1 MANLWPH
8 SALQEARCLDLCPTW
23 CWGLRARLWCR
34 AQRGSVWGL
43 RYGKGAPS
51 QDRGSWDS
59 VLANTSCFL
68 QVTYSLHLYSV
79 NGRLRASL
87 PLVEQPTA
95 LEVTEDFVLLGT
107 AQCALHILH
116 LNK

>member
-1 MANLWPH
+1 MANLWQHYSP
-8 SALQEARCLDLCPTW
+8 QGPRYPDLCPTW
-23 CWGLRARLWCR
+23 CWGQRARLWYR
-34 AQRGSVWGL
+34 ARRGNVSGL
-43 RYGKGAPS
+43 RYGKGVLR
-51 QDRGSWDS
+51 QERGSWCS
-59 VLANTSCFL
+59 VLADTSCFF

-79 NGRLRASL
+79 NGKLRVSL

-95 LEVTEDFVLLGT
+95 LAVTEDFVLLGT